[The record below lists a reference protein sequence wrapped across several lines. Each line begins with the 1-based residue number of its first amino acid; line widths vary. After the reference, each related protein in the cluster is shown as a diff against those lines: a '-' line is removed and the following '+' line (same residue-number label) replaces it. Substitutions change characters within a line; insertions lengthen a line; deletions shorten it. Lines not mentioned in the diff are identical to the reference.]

1 MKKGLILLMST
12 VVAWGASNKVT
23 QNRWFLEMEAGP
35 VWQSRNEVKIP
46 GTTGTKFSLKDF
58 EGGPFLSGRVYG
70 GYRWTDR
77 SEFRALFA
85 PLTLKGSRNLSS
97 PIDFQNSTFTPG
109 TDTHSIYKFNSYR
122 LTYRYRLVDSDKW
135 IFWIGFTGKIRD
147 ATVALE
153 QGTIS
158 AEKKS
163 LGFVP
168 LLHFRLLYR
177 VGPEWLLDLD
187 GDALVAPQGRAED
200 VVVRIN
206 YQLNPEITVNVGYRL
221 LEGGADNSRVYAFS
235 FLHYLVAGMRI
246 EL

>member
-1 MKKGLILLMST
+1 MKKGLILLIST
-12 VVAWGASNKVT
+12 VLAWCSSNKVN

-35 VWQSRNEVKIP
+35 VWQSRNEAKIP

-58 EGGPFLSGRVYG
+58 GGGPFLSGRVYG

-85 PLTLKGSRNLSS
+85 PLTLKGSRNLYS
-97 PIDFQNSTFTPG
+97 PIDFQNSTFTAG
-109 TDTHSIYKFNSYR
+109 TDTHSVYKFNSYR

-147 ATVALE
+147 AKVSLE
-153 QGTIS
+153 QGAIS
-158 AEKKS
+158 AEKKGLRKEGRGRS
-163 LGFVP
+163 LSELTISSTQKSP
-168 LLHFRLLYR
+168 LMWAIVCWRGERY
-177 VGPEWLLDLD
+177 
-187 GDALVAPQGRAED
+187 
-200 VVVRIN
+200 
-206 YQLNPEITVNVGYRL
+206 T
-221 LEGGADNSRVYAFS
+221 FS